1 MANSNHEDSDASEA
15 LQRYRA
21 PALEKGLDILELIAA
36 QATPVTAAEI
46 MRKLDRSHGELFRM
60 MQVLEFRRYIE
71 RAADSEGYRLTDKLF
86 ALGMG
91 QPKIKGL
98 IETAL
103 PRMREL
109 AEAAGQSCHLTVHS
123 EGQIVVVARMES
135 SELIG
140 FSVRVG
146 HRRPLSSTVSGYVL
160 YAFQPELVR
169 RRWDGWLGDQ
179 LNEETRIE
187 FEQRVLR
194 TQKNGWAMAASTFAP
209 GITDI
214 AAPIWRGESA
224 TAALAIPFIESA
236 RLVCSLD
243 EAVVLLRQCTGEI
256 SAQLLASDART

>member
-1 MANSNHEDSDASEA
+1 MENLHQDKIDASDT

-21 PALEKGLDILELIAA
+21 PALEKGLDILELVASQAA
-36 QATPVTAAEI
+36 PLTAAEI
-46 MRKLDRSHGELFRM
+46 VRRLDRSHGELFRM
-60 MQVLEFRRYIE
+60 IQVLEFRGFIE
-71 RAADSEGYRLTDKLF
+71 RAPDSEGYHLTDRLF

-98 IETAL
+98 IEIAL

-160 YAFQPELVR
+160 YAFQPEQVSK
-169 RRWDGWLGDQ
+169 RWDRWLVDQ
-179 LNEETRIE
+179 LNDETRIE
-187 FEQRVLR
+187 FERRVLR
-194 TQKNGWAMAASTFAP
+194 TQRNGWAMAPSTFAP

-236 RLVCSLD
+236 RLVCTID
-243 EAVVLLRQCTGEI
+243 EAVALLCKCTSEI
-256 SAQLLASDART
+256 SAQLVASDART